1 MVGLGSVLYGVQPAW
16 SRQMPD
22 IPPQWQELVF
32 GETVIDSREVEPGSL
47 FVALAGE
54 RTDGHIFLPDVIA
67 RGALGALVSRTE
79 VQAHA
84 TILARTMR
92 RWALVDPISGAGLG
106 SATPGACLLIAVDD
120 PLMALQR
127 LAVYHRRQ
135 LTPTVVGITGS
146 VGKTSTKEAL
156 AALLSQRF
164 CTLKSKRS
172 FNSEATVPT
181 TLLQLAPAHEVAV
194 LEMGMW
200 APGEIRFLADL
211 AQPEIGLVTNVGP
224 THLERLK
231 SQEAIWYAKA
241 ELVEALPRHG
251 WAVLNADDPLV
262 WAMRDMTAA
271 RVFSYGISPHA
282 TLRAD
287 EIVSY
292 GLGGMGMRVH
302 YRDETVSMRLPL
314 IGRHSVYLALAA
326 MSVGLIMGMEW
337 PEMIVGLSD
346 PAAQARLRVVA
357 GQRGTTLIDDTY
369 NAAPISTLAALDL
382 LADTPGRRV
391 AILGDMLELG
401 SAEEQGHRDVGQ
413 RAARVADLLVTVGQR
428 AVWIAEAA
436 RQAGLPSTQI
446 VACMSNDEAIAAVQ
460 PRLMPGDHIL
470 LKASRGMALEEIVMA
485 LQSQPEEEV

>member
-1 MVGLGSVLYGVQPAW
+1 MVGLANVLYGVQPAW
-16 SRQMPD
+16 SRQMPY

-32 GETVIDSREVEPGSL
+32 GETVIDSREVEPGTL

-54 RTDGHIFLPDVIA
+54 RTNGHTFLPDVIA

-79 VQAHA
+79 IEART
-84 TILARTMR
+84 TILARTPR
-92 RWALVDPISGAGLG
+92 RWALVNPVTGAGLD
-106 SATPGACLLIAVDD
+106 SATPGVCLLIAVDD

-211 AQPEIGLVTNVGP
+211 ARPQIGLVTNVGP

-241 ELVEALPRHG
+241 ELVEELPRDG

-262 WAMRDMTAA
+262 WAMRDMTNA
-271 RVFSYGISPHA
+271 RVFSYGLAPHA
-282 TLRAD
+282 TLWANQV
-287 EIVSY
+287 ESY
-292 GLGGMGMRVH
+292 GLDGIAMRVH
-302 YRDETVSMRLPL
+302 YQDQVISMRLPL
-314 IGRHSVYLALAA
+314 IGRHSIYLALAA
-326 MSVGLIMGMEW
+326 MSVGLILGMEW
-337 PEMIVGLSD
+337 PAMIAGLTD

-357 GQRGTTLIDDTY
+357 GQHATTLIDDTY

-382 LADTPGRRV
+382 LGATPGRRV

-401 SAEEQGHRDVGQ
+401 SAEEEGHRQVGQ
-413 RAARVADLLVTVGQR
+413 RAAQVADLLVTVGQR
-428 AVWIAEAA
+428 AIWIAEAA
-436 RQAGLPSTQI
+436 RQAGMPSAHI
-446 VACMSNDEAIAAVQ
+446 LVCMTNAEAIASVR

-470 LKASRGMALEEIVMA
+470 LKASRGMALEEIVVA
-485 LQSQPEEEV
+485 LQPQPEEEA